1 MGVIKNRLRDKFS
14 TLPNAIIESEMSHGA
29 FRVYCYLSS
38 KPNGWKVRNRDIQIR
53 LGIKQNQTLA
63 NYFKELIDSGWIERE
78 QSKTKD
84 GRLKGGYDYRIM
96 ENPQLGKSLNME
108 NPQLGENHTHSN
120 TDYISNTDSSS
131 KKEKEIIPFQEIIDY
146 LNEKTGK
153 KYRVVETTK
162 KYIRA
167 RYLEK
172 YDLDDFKIV
181 IDSKI
186 IEWGKDIKMKKYIRP
201 ETLFGT
207 KFPSYRAEA
216 EDRISDDEVKMV
228 Y

>member
-1 MGVIKNRLRDKFS
+1 
-14 TLPNAIIESEMSHGA
+14 
-29 FRVYCYLSS
+29 
-38 KPNGWKVRNRDIQIR
+38 
-53 LGIKQNQTLA
+53 
-63 NYFKELIDSGWIERE
+63 
-78 QSKTKD
+78 
-84 GRLKGGYDYRIM
+84 
-96 ENPQLGKSLNME
+96 ME